1 MFKSLFYYPVHFI
14 HFSCDWTH
22 LNYKFWCFLVFCL
35 QVSHTIFSPKGA
47 FNLTNRKFV
56 VLQHCRS
63 NDSKRCFIYDKELG
77 SVSECGI
84 QEGDIVEEF
93 LENRIS
99 FRLQANI
106 PLFIGKDYKV
116 CCL

>member
-1 MFKSLFYYPVHFI
+1 M
-14 HFSCDWTH
+14 
-22 LNYKFWCFLVFCL
+22 
-35 QVSHTIFSPKGA
+35 
-47 FNLTNRKFV
+47 

-63 NDSKRCFIYDKELG
+63 NDNKRCFIYDKELG

-84 QEGDIVEEF
+84 QEADIIEEF

-116 CCL
+116 CFPQLFFSYFLEWEIF

>member
-1 MFKSLFYYPVHFI
+1 M
-14 HFSCDWTH
+14 
-22 LNYKFWCFLVFCL
+22 
-35 QVSHTIFSPKGA
+35 
-47 FNLTNRKFV
+47 
-56 VLQHCRS
+56 LQHCRS
-63 NDSKRCFIYDKELG
+63 NDNKSCFIYDQELG

-84 QEGDIVEEF
+84 EEADIIEEF

-116 CCL
+116 CFLQLFFHTFLRGNSSEFQDRASKIIWLS

>member
-1 MFKSLFYYPVHFI
+1 M
-14 HFSCDWTH
+14 
-22 LNYKFWCFLVFCL
+22 
-35 QVSHTIFSPKGA
+35 
-47 FNLTNRKFV
+47 

-63 NDSKRCFIYDKELG
+63 NDNKRCFIYDQELG

-84 QEGDIVEEF
+84 QEADIIEEF

-116 CCL
+116 CFLQLFFHTFLSGKSSEFHDRGSKIIWLSQLN

>member
-1 MFKSLFYYPVHFI
+1 M
-14 HFSCDWTH
+14 
-22 LNYKFWCFLVFCL
+22 
-35 QVSHTIFSPKGA
+35 
-47 FNLTNRKFV
+47 

-63 NDSKRCFIYDKELG
+63 NDNKRSFIYDKELG

-84 QEGDIVEEF
+84 QEADIIEEF

-116 CCL
+116 CFLQLFLYFLEWEMILLSFMIKHKK